1 MVHGGQEILI
11 KDAVV
16 FLVAAGLVVPLL
28 RAIKVP
34 GVIGFI
40 LAGLA
45 LGPHGLGALT
55 ERWPDLS
62 MFAIS
67 EPAAAA
73 PFAELGVLFLLFLLG
88 LELTFQKLWSLRRIV
103 FGAGAVQA
111 GLSALFIGLA
121 LYALGLSSAAAAL
134 TGLAL
139 GLSSTA
145 IVMQMLVEQHRAA
158 SPVGRNALG
167 VLLFQDILVAPILI
181 LTGFLAAS
189 ATGDN
194 QQDLLATIWGALW
207 RGGLAIAVL
216 LLIGRYLFRPGF
228 RLAAQSGGRDFLM
241 ALTLLVVVGSAVITA
256 TAGLS
261 LALGAFLAG
270 LLLGE
275 TEFKHQTEVDLEP
288 FKGLL
293 LGLFF
298 MTVGMGLD
306 LSVVFDRWHVILAG
320 LVGLLL
326 IKTSVAAFACRLFDK
341 QTTSAFETAGLL
353 APAGEFAFV
362 ILAAGTAGGV
372 VPMDVATIATA
383 IAGLSMMLTP
393 LMWKMSS
400 ALGKKLDPPK
410 DSDEEH
416 ATADYADWKGHVVI
430 AGFGRVGQAVAHVLR
445 TEETNFIAL
454 DRNASRVSPLRKD
467 GWPVYVGDGSRP
479 EILERAGV
487 EGASLIVVTLD
498 DPIAA
503 LRMVEA
509 VRKLRP
515 AAPILSRARDAEH
528 ARILYRAGA
537 SFVVPDAI
545 EAGLQMAARAL
556 EEIGYDNETVRARL
570 AKLRDEE
577 YRIAMTVAQAS
588 T

>member
-28 RAIKVP
+28 RAINLP
-34 GVIGFI
+34 SVIGFI
-40 LAGLA
+40 LAGIA
-45 LGPHGLGALT
+45 LGPFGLGALT
-55 ERWPDLS
+55 EHWPSLS

-67 EPAAAA
+67 EPEAAA

-88 LELTFQKLWSLRRIV
+88 LELTFQKLWSLRNIV
-103 FGAGAVQA
+103 FGAGAVQS
-111 GLSALFIGLA
+111 GVSALIIGLA
-121 LYALGLSSAAAAL
+121 LYAVGLSPAAAAL
-134 TGLAL
+134 TALAMA
-139 GLSSTA
+139 LSSTA
-145 IVMQMLVEQHRAA
+145 IVMQLLIDQHRAA
-158 SPVGRNALG
+158 TPVGRNALG

-181 LTGFLAAS
+181 LTGFLTVS
-189 ATGDN
+189 VSGDGQTGG
-194 QQDLLATIWGALW
+194 LLATIWDALW
-207 RGGLAIAVL
+207 RGVLAIVIL
-216 LLIGRYLFRPGF
+216 LAIGRYLFRPLY

-256 TAGLS
+256 SAGLS

-298 MTVGMGLD
+298 MTVGMSLD
-306 LSVVFDRWHVILAG
+306 LSIVFSEFRIIILG
-320 LVGLLL
+320 VLSLLI

-341 QTTSAFETAGLL
+341 KNTAALETAGLL

-362 ILAAGTAGGV
+362 ILAAGSAGNV
-372 VPMDVATIATA
+372 VPKDVATIATA
-383 IAGLSMMLTP
+383 VASISMMLTP
-393 LMWKMSS
+393 LMWK
-400 ALGKKLDPPK
+400 AAAKLGDYVDPPK
-410 DSDEEH
+410 TDEE
-416 ATADYADWKGHVVI
+416 AAMDYADWRGHVVV

-445 TEETNFIAL
+445 AEETSFIAL
-454 DRNASRVSPLRKD
+454 ERNAANVFQLRKQ

-487 EGASLIVVTLD
+487 RGASLVVITLD
-498 DPIAA
+498 DPAA
-503 LRMVEA
+503 AVRMVEA
-509 VRKLRP
+509 VRQLRP
-515 AAPILSRARDAEH
+515 SASIISRARDAEH
-528 ARILYRAGA
+528 AKLLYEAGA

-556 EEIGYDNETVRARL
+556 EEIGYENETVRSRL
-570 AKLRDEE
+570 AALRDEE
-577 YRIAMTVAQAS
+577 YRKAMDAAGVKPD
-588 T
+588 